1 MKCEACRHIS
11 PASLGHTKDNS
22 TTDRPLRL
30 QVGEAAA
37 GVLSSPDR
45 CYGKWLELVLD
56 NTIWAGLLLEVE
68 VIKRAQKPF
77 QIKDRLL

>member
-11 PASLGHTKDNS
+11 PASLGRTKDNS
-22 TTDRPLRL
+22 MTDRPLRL

-37 GVLSSPDR
+37 GVLSSLDCR
-45 CYGKWLELVLD
+45 HGMWLELVLD
-56 NTIWAGLLLEVE
+56 NTIWPGLLLEVE
-68 VIKRAQKPF
+68 VIKRAQRPL